1 MLSPSSTAI
10 LAMLTP
16 FTAALL
22 SHIIARLLKASVSI
36 AKAICILA
44 SYLSLLL
51 ISTLT
56 PIVRHDIIRAYLFHI
71 HLPIGVINIGLYIDC
86 LSLIPALISSL
97 FTALALTYNIHY
109 LSPYNR
115 AYKIGW
121 GFNRSYPFI
130 LIFNSAM
137 LGMLFSDNLLTLL
150 IFWESISLCSYIL
163 ISFWSESDLSIS
175 AAMKALIMT
184 HIGGLTLLVASII
197 IYSVTGTLEIQVIG
211 QKIAMND
218 PVTHII
224 LLLLIITALPKM
236 VLFPLHT
243 WLPDA
248 SIAPTSTILVFHEG
262 GSLAG
267 IYLILRLFSNILHTH
282 TSSIITSLIHPIF
295 GSIDLWGFIIS
306 LIGSLTLVIGVLN
319 ALIENDLKRI
329 VAYSTISGL
338 GYIAIAV
345 GLATPLSIVAALFL
359 MVSHAFTYGLL
370 FLCAGTVVY
379 ATGRYDIND
388 IEGLYQR
395 MPITTLY
402 CLIGVLSMSTIPLLS
417 DFAGKY
423 LVFNAIIEAR
433 ASFFIIIAFLGC
445 ILNAAAAVRM
455 FYSVFIRR
463 TAKTHLRLTIRN
475 PTILMI
481 IPMTILSTAIV
492 VLGIAPATL
501 LDLLIIPAVKQ
512 LLGDLSIDMTLQ
524 QGVIETT
531 LGFWNPIITSISIAF
546 LLALSISI
554 ILYSRK
560 AVLAH
565 RAAVSEEAVKPFI
578 CGEDSSILDNP
589 QAYHFYHVLA
599 GVLRISNLS
608 RILDIDRAYY
618 SLSTGFFKFAE
629 RMLRLDIRQ
638 NYFYAVLSFTLG
650 ALIVTVLAVLVG

>member
-1 MLSPSSTAI
+1 MLSPSSIAI

-16 FTAALL
+16 LIASLL
-22 SHIIARLLKASVSI
+22 SYTITRLLKTGVSI

-51 ISTLT
+51 ISSLT
-56 PIVRHDIIRAYLFHI
+56 HIVRHDIIRAHLFHI

-97 FTALALTYNIHY
+97 LTALALTYNIHY

-150 IFWESISLCSYIL
+150 IFWKSISLCSYIL

-184 HIGGLTLLVASII
+184 HIGGLTLLAASVI

-211 QKIAMND
+211 QGIAMND

-224 LLLLIITALPKM
+224 LLLLIITALPRM
-236 VLFPLHT
+236 ALFPLHT

-248 SIAPTSTILVFHEG
+248 TIAPTSTILVFQES

-267 IYLILRLFSNILHTH
+267 TYLILRFFSNILHTH
-282 TSSIITSLIHPIF
+282 KSSTIPLIHPIF
-295 GSIDLWGFIIS
+295 GSINLWGFIIS

-345 GLATPLSIVAALFL
+345 GLATPLSIAAALFL
-359 MVSHAFTYGLL
+359 TVSHAFTYGLL
-370 FLCAGTVVY
+370 FLCAGAVVY
-379 ATGRYDIND
+379 ATGRYDING

-423 LVFNAIIEAR
+423 LFFNAIIEAR

-512 LLGDLSIDMTLQ
+512 LLGDLSIDMTLR
-524 QGVIETT
+524 QGVIETA
-531 LGFWNPIITSISIAF
+531 LGFWNPAITSISIAI

-599 GVLRISNLS
+599 GVLRIGNLS

-638 NYFYAVLSFTLG
+638 NYFYAILSFTLG
-650 ALIVTVLAVLVG
+650 ALIVMVLAVLVG

>member
-10 LAMLTP
+10 LAMLIPSTV
-16 FTAALL
+16 ALL
-22 SHIIARLLKASVSI
+22 SYIIARLLKTGVSI
-36 AKAICILA
+36 AKAVCILA

-51 ISTLT
+51 ISTLI
-56 PIVRHDIIRAYLFHI
+56 PVVRYDIIRVSLIPI

-115 AYKIGW
+115 AYKVGW
-121 GFNRSYPFI
+121 EFNRSYPFI

-137 LGMLFSDNLLTLL
+137 LAMLFSDNLLTLL
-150 IFWESISLCSYIL
+150 IFWELISLCSYIL

-197 IYSVTGTLEIQVIG
+197 IHSVTGTLEIQVVG
-211 QKIAMND
+211 QRIAVND
-218 PVTHII
+218 PITHII

-248 SIAPTSTILVFHEG
+248 TIAPTSTILVFHEG

-267 IYLILRLFSNILHTH
+267 IYIIIRFFSNILHTH
-282 TSSIITSLIHPIF
+282 TSSTITSLIHPIF
-295 GSIDLWGFIIS
+295 GSINLWGFITS

-319 ALIENDLKRI
+319 ALIESDLKRI
-329 VAYSTISGL
+329 VAYTTISGL

-345 GLATPLSIVAALFL
+345 GLATPLGIVAALFL
-359 MVSHAFTYGLL
+359 MISHAFTSGLL
-370 FLCAGTVVY
+370 FLCAGAVVY
-379 ATGRYDIND
+379 ATGRYNIND
-388 IEGLYQR
+388 IEGLYQL

-402 CLIGVLSMSTIPLLS
+402 CLIGVLSMSTIPLFS

-423 LVFNAIIEAR
+423 LVFNAIIEAK

-463 TAKTHLRLTIRN
+463 TAKPPLRLTIRN

-481 IPMTILSTAIV
+481 LPMTILSTAIMV
-492 VLGIAPATL
+492 FGIAPAAL
-501 LDLLIIPAVKQ
+501 LDLLVIPAVKQ
-512 LLGDLSIDMTLQ
+512 LLGDLSINMTLQ

-531 LGFWNPIITSISIAF
+531 LGFWNPTTTSISIAI

-560 AVLAH
+560 AALAH
-565 RAAVSEEAVKPFI
+565 RAAISEEAVKPFI
-578 CGEDSSILDNP
+578 CGEDSGILDNP
-589 QAYHFYHVLA
+589 QAHHFYHVLA
-599 GVLRISNLS
+599 EVLRTGSLRS
-608 RILDIDRAYY
+608 ILDIDRAYY
-618 SLSTGFFKFAE
+618 SLSTIFFKLTE
-629 RMLRLDIRQ
+629 RMRCFDIRQ
-638 NYFYAVLSFTLG
+638 NYFYAILSFTLG
-650 ALIVTVLAVLVG
+650 ALIITVLAVLVG